1 MDPLVTLSGLP
12 GSPYTRKMLAVLRY
26 RRIPYS
32 FISRDEARVRGLPE
46 PRVPLHPTF
55 YMKGADGAVEAV
67 TDSSP
72 VIRRLEAEHSGRS
85 VIPPG
90 LAAAF
95 IDMLLEDYGDEWLTK
110 AMFHY
115 RWVRGADIK
124 RSTDVLPLWF
134 GYARPDD
141 VIAEEGRGFA
151 ERQIGRLHVVGSTA
165 ETGPLIE
172 QSYERFIEVLNAH
185 LREHP
190 FLMGRRPGAS
200 DFAIFGQMTQLA
212 GFDPTPM
219 ALTLE
224 RAPRVYAWSTFV
236 EDLSGLEPAEADWFA
251 DESIPSTLADLLTEV
266 GRTYAPVMIANAR
279 AVAEGADMFE
289 ASVDGK
295 PWVQRTFPYQAKCV
309 KWLHEAYASLDPGE
323 RWAVDTLLDGTG
335 CEILVADE
343 YQPWR

>member
-1 MDPLVTLSGLP
+1 MSANDIVTLSGLP
-12 GSPYTRKMLAVLRY
+12 GSPYTRKMLALLRY

-32 FISRDEARVRGLPE
+32 FISREEARARGLPE

-55 YMKGADGAVEAV
+55 YMKDANGAAEAV

-72 VIRRLEAEHSGRS
+72 IIRRLEAEHSGRS
-85 VIPPG
+85 LIPSDP
-90 LAAAF
+90 ATAF
-95 IDMLLEDYGDEWLTK
+95 IDMLLEDFGDEWLTK

-115 RWVRGADIK
+115 RWVREADIQ

-141 VIAEEGRGFA
+141 VIAEEGKIFA

-172 QSYERFIEVLNAH
+172 ESYERFIEVLNAH

-200 DFAIFGQMTQLA
+200 DFAVFGQLTQLA

-224 RAPRVYAWSTFV
+224 RTPRVYAWSTFV
-236 EDLSGLEPAEADWFA
+236 EDLSGLEPVEVDWFA
-251 DESIPSTLADLLTEV
+251 CASMPSTLTDLLAEV
-266 GRTYAPVMIANAR
+266 GRTYAPVMVANAR
-279 AVAEGADMFE
+279 AVAEGADRIE
-289 ASVDGK
+289 ATVDGK

-309 KWLHEAYASLDPGE
+309 MWLREAYASLDPGE
-323 RWAVDTLLDGTG
+323 RLAVDTLLDGTG
-335 CEILVADE
+335 CEALVAD
-343 YQPWR
+343 